1 MSWHRVIG
9 QQRVKEILVSAWRA
23 GRLPHAY
30 AFVGPDGVGKD
41 ATALELARVLH
52 CEQGG
57 EEACNKCSSCVRMN
71 VLQHPDLRFVV
82 ALPVGKGEKADDP
95 PLVKLTQMDIEA
107 IREQFKLKAGN
118 PYHRITIPRASIIK
132 INSIRDIRRESS
144 LSTSGRS
151 KRVIIISRADEMGD
165 AAANTLLKTL
175 EEPGGN
181 TMLILTTSHRD
192 ALLPTILSRCQMVQ
206 FDPLTEVDIQAALI
220 ERKQVEVGQAFLVA
234 RLANGS
240 YTKALELL
248 QEDVAEQRQQVVAFI
263 RAALGNSI
271 SSVTDAVDELCAGKD
286 RQRVIQFLNLMLIWV
301 RDAMVLLQE
310 GQVIN
315 LDQRDDLGKFVGRFP
330 GADLIQV
337 LASIERAISLVER
350 NVYINLVML
359 HLAIQFRHSIPVSA
373 PSKDPASIET

>member
-1 MSWHRVIG
+1 MSWHRIIG
-9 QQRVKEILVSAWRA
+9 QQRVKEILVSALRS

-30 AFVGPDGVGKD
+30 AFVGLDGVGKD
-41 ATALELARVLH
+41 GAALELAKLLH
-52 CEQGG
+52 CEVGG
-57 EEACNKCSSCVRMN
+57 EEACDKCPSCVRLN
-71 VLQHPDLRFVV
+71 LLQHPDLRFVV

-95 PLVKLTQMDIEA
+95 PLEKLSQMDIEA
-107 IREQFKLKAGN
+107 IREQFRLKADD
-118 PYHRITIPRASIIK
+118 PYHRIVIPKASIIK

-144 LSTSGRS
+144 LSTSGRG

-175 EEPGGN
+175 EEPGEN

-206 FDPLTEVDIQAALI
+206 FDPLTERDILAALI
-220 ERKQVEVGQAFLVA
+220 ERKQVEPGQASLVA

-240 YTKALELL
+240 YTKAVELL
-248 QEDVAEQRQQVVAFI
+248 HEDVAQQRQQVVAFI
-263 RAALGNSI
+263 RAALGNTI
-271 SSVTDAVDELCAGKD
+271 TSVTDAVDELCAGKD

-301 RDAMVLLQE
+301 RDAMVLLQG

-315 LDQRDDLGKFVGRFP
+315 LDQQDDLRKFVGRFP
-330 GADLIQV
+330 SADLVRV
-337 LASIERAISLVER
+337 LENIERAISLVER

-359 HLAIQFRHSIPVSA
+359 HLAVQFRHSIRSA
-373 PSKDPASIET
+373 APAANQISFEA